1 VARRGILDSPRG
13 RPFRALRHPGYRLYF
28 GSFLI
33 SQAGF
38 WLNHVS
44 LQGLLAELT
53 GGRPDA
59 MGRYYFAV
67 FIPGFALAPLAGVLA
82 DRVERKRIALACAAA
97 VGCLAA
103 ALAGLSVSGRVTP
116 GLVLLFGLL
125 LGTAYTFSTPA
136 SHALVAN
143 AVPRED
149 LGSAIS
155 LQAAVNNLTRVGG
168 PLLAA
173 PLLAARHFDASF
185 ALYAA
190 ASLAAALLLAP
201 MPVRPHVP
209 EGGAA
214 SLLGRVRD
222 GLLHAHQ
229 RRPALPA
236 LALVA
241 ALSFFGVSHVALL
254 PTFAHDVLGRMEVF
268 PWIVATTGLGA
279 VGGALVTGY
288 RTPSLRTASLQLV
301 LYGLALALFSSTRSV
316 GLALGAQLGVGY
328 FYFCVMTGLQTLIQ
342 GVVAESRRGRV
353 MSLFHVAWG
362 GFVPFGGLAM
372 GELAGRLGSAA
383 TIAIGAGACVACGGL
398 LALRA
403 ADFTRDAPTA

>member
-1 VARRGILDSPRG
+1 VTRRGFLDSPRG
-13 RPFRALRHPGYRLYF
+13 RPFRALRHPSFRLYF
-28 GSFLI
+28 ASFLI

-53 GGRPDA
+53 DGRPDA
-59 MGRYYFAV
+59 MGRYYFTV
-67 FIPGFALAPLAGVLA
+67 FIPGFVLAPLAGVLA
-82 DRVERKRIALACAAA
+82 DRIDRKRIALSCAAA
-97 VGCLAA
+97 VIGLAT
-103 ALAGLSVSGRVTP
+103 ALAGLSAAGLLTP
-116 GLVLLFGLL
+116 ARVLLFGLL

-136 SHALVAN
+136 NHAIVAN

-155 LQAAVNNLTRVGG
+155 LQAALNNLTRVGG

-173 PLLAARHFDASF
+173 PLLAARHFEASF
-185 ALYAA
+185 ALYAG
-190 ASLAAALLLAP
+190 ASLVAALLLAL
-201 MPVRPHVP
+201 VRIRPYAP
-209 EGGAA
+209 ERDAGGI
-214 SLLGRVRD
+214 LGRVRD
-222 GLLHAHQ
+222 GLVHARE

-241 ALSFFGVSHVALL
+241 ALSLFGVSHVALL
-254 PTFAHDVLGRMEVF
+254 PTFAREVLGRMELF
-268 PWIVATTGLGA
+268 PWLVATTGLGA
-279 VGGALVTGY
+279 VFGALVTGY
-288 RTPSLRTASLQLV
+288 RIPSLRTAALQLA
-301 LYGLALALFSSTRSV
+301 LYGLALAWFSSTRSV
-316 GLALGAQLGVGY
+316 ALALGAQLLVGY

-362 GFVPFGGLAM
+362 GLVPFGGLAM
-372 GELAGRLGSAA
+372 GELAVRAGSAA
-383 TIAIGAGACVACGGL
+383 TIAIGATACVACGGL

-403 ADFTRDAPTA
+403 PHFTREGPSA